1 MYCCH
6 CGKYFD
12 EHKLEMMQPS
22 LFIVDEFGELVEVDE
37 NAQINYVCPQ
47 CGHLVHKDVDQ
58 AELKSLAQ
66 ASHSQLQ
73 RGANSFARGMALNL
87 VGLIIGILA
96 LSFLLLSFQ
105 NERGVKVLNA
115 GKSTFLIFV
124 VMAVIAVI
132 LLGFGIYFTV
142 VGISKKRQYSKL
154 LKDLNNK
161 TFVQQGKVKNHL

>member
-12 EHKLEMMQPS
+12 EHKLEAKQSSYAMK
-22 LFIVDEFGELVEVDE
+22 DENGELVEIDE

-47 CGHLVHKDVDQ
+47 CGHLVHEDADE
-58 AELKSLAQ
+58 ADLKSLAQ

-96 LSFLLLSFQ
+96 FSFLLLSFQ
-105 NERGVKVLNA
+105 NDRGVRVLNT

-142 VGISKKRQYSKL
+142 VGILKKNRYSKL

-161 TFVQQGKVKNHL
+161 TFVQ